1 LRLQNSNKT
10 NYNLVCET
18 LKFLD
23 AICGSQTGLLG
34 LLGNYINEDNVELIN
49 QALNTLTEYCQG
61 PCRDNQDAIVNHES
75 NGIDI
80 IIAIVLNDITPLNQ
94 KNYDLVLELK
104 VSNRNCVHFSS
115 GRIPTANTYMNA

>member
-1 LRLQNSNKT
+1 
-10 NYNLVCET
+10 LVCET

-34 LLGNYINEDNVELIN
+34 LLGNYINEENVELIN

-80 IIAIVLNDITPLNQ
+80 IIAIVLNDITPLSV
-94 KNYDLVLELK
+94 KSYERVLKLK
-104 VSNRNCVHFSS
+104 VTSLTAGNAQANLTSHSRTTPRNYCWQ
-115 GRIPTANTYMNA
+115 

>member
-1 LRLQNSNKT
+1 M
-10 NYNLVCET
+10 
-18 LKFLD
+18 
-23 AICGSQTGLLG
+23 
-34 LLGNYINEDNVELIN
+34 IN

-94 KNYDLVLELK
+94 KNYELVLELK
-104 VSNRNCVHFSS
+104 VRTIFLIVLLKWKD
-115 GRIPTANTYMNA
+115 IL